1 MSSPAQLQPADC
13 LTPAITCRVGQ
24 PSELSLEFDV
34 DYLTKHKAQ
43 AQEAR
48 SSHRAEHIYTR
59 SQTKDNP
66 AAKDGA
72 MTKGSQTHLRVA
84 VQVEHLQLPQLRQ
97 SHL

>member
-1 MSSPAQLQPADC
+1 M
-13 LTPAITCRVGQ
+13 
-24 PSELSLEFDV
+24 
-34 DYLTKHKAQ
+34 
-43 AQEAR
+43 
-48 SSHRAEHIYTR
+48 YTR

-66 AAKDGA
+66 AAKDSA